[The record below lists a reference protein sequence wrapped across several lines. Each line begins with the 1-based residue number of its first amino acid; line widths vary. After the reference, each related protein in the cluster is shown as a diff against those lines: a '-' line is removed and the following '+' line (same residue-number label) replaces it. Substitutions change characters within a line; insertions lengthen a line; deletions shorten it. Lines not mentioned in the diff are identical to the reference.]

1 MDPVLSSPAETE
13 LPQPGGTLEELDKS
27 ITAAGPCKRNA
38 VGISLSMR
46 AKYSTTAMVD
56 APLMCTLP
64 CAAAVLE
71 NSPRLCQIAPRE
83 LLNWKGTL
91 PLLHT

>member
-1 MDPVLSSPAETE
+1 MA
-13 LPQPGGTLEELDKS
+13 
-27 ITAAGPCKRNA
+27 
-38 VGISLSMR
+38 
-46 AKYSTTAMVD
+46 AMVE

-71 NSPRLCQIAPRE
+71 NSPELCQIAPRE
-83 LLNWKGTL
+83 LQYWKGTL